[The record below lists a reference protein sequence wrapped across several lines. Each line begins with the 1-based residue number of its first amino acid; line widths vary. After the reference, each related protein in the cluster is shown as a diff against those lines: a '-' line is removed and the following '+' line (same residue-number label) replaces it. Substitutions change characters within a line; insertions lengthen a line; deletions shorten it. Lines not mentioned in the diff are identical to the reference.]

1 MEIEYKDEIGTGL
14 GPTLEFYNL
23 VSEEL
28 RTKKPEYWRKGIV
41 DNSLFPAPVAMQQ
54 VSNDEMKKIY
64 EHFRMAGTFMAK
76 SIVDDRLIDL
86 PLSPLWWDILL
97 GRKMNLFDLEK
108 LDKDLFKVFAD
119 LQLLANKKREIDKSN
134 LDSEAKLRQI
144 HSLKTSVSY

>member
-1 MEIEYKDEIGTGL
+1 
-14 GPTLEFYNL
+14 
-23 VSEEL
+23 
-28 RTKKPEYWRKGIV
+28 
-41 DNSLFPAPVAMQQ
+41 
-54 VSNDEMKKIY
+54 
-64 EHFRMAGTFMAK
+64 MAK

-134 LDSEAKLRQI
+134 LD
-144 HSLKTSVSY
+144 